1 MLLYNSLLS
10 IFWSDISSWRAF
22 LKVSLNVLIVTKNV
36 NFSKLNHLKKK
47 SLAEFSLIRFSQ
59 SVRSHDLL
67 GPVQTP
73 NFSWAEPNS
82 N

>member
-1 MLLYNSLLS
+1 M
-10 IFWSDISSWRAF
+10 
-22 LKVSLNVLIVTKNV
+22 KN
-36 NFSKLNHLKKK
+36 LLKKCTILSQRQQYINLAKLK
-47 SLAEFSLIRFSQ
+47 SGGCIA
-59 SVRSHDLL
+59 VDTVL